1 MKTIFL
7 LLFVSISPLFSQNNC
22 SISGKI
28 IFQNKPISKIEVI
41 LLKNNIE
48 VQRNLSS
55 LEGIFIF
62 DKLNIDTFN
71 IVIKNK
77 TYNGYKSNIIVN
89 SNNCIVNI
97 GEIALNQKK
106 ISIQEISIA
115 GNRPTIKQEIG
126 KMTLDASKVT
136 IQQGTLQDLITQMP
150 GVSVDNNSNVTYNG
164 KSGLR
169 ILVDGK
175 MSLLAESD
183 MKSFMNSIQASSVQ
197 SVQIQ
202 NNPDAKYEA
211 EGKGGLIVI
220 NLKKNKKS
228 GFNTKINA
236 NIGTP
241 LNKYNAGGLFNFK
254 KGKVNLFGSYNF
266 LYRDMYY
273 TYYEDRTLLLPTETS
288 YYTQDMRWK
297 NITRGHNA
305 KAGIDYDLDEKNS
318 FNFTFDMNS
327 ELSNGGNNAI
337 NKAYLYDEN
346 KNLTQ
351 RLEVTN
357 TGLNKSVNTQFSS
370 AYKHIF
376 DTTGKEIQ
384 VDAVYT
390 ALNATNNNINE
401 NLFYN
406 PTGFLLKE
414 NYYYYGANISNK
426 VNYFMNKVDVSLPS
440 KIMKW
445 NFGIKNEYTIN
456 DNELSADTNVY
467 GGTPAPS
474 SRFYNQFNYKE
485 WINAAYTTHQFKL
498 GKTQVDLGLR
508 VERTDISSNNSEVT
522 RNYFNI
528 FPNVGLE
535 YELDSQ
541 STFSAKYSRRIQ
553 RPSFSQLNNRVIFY
567 SKYTAN
573 FGDPKLQPSFSD
585 VVSFMYT
592 LQSNGFMPYFTLGAD
607 MNLDYSN
614 IQEVNFI
621 DSNLVNY
628 FGNGNIGKS
637 NIFTLS
643 SSMQFVLNQSIQLM
657 VSPSYSFS
665 NFQNY
670 RKNAFERSF
679 GNSVSLFANLNVS
692 LPADIKLSL
701 NSWMNTNMVWAQGT
715 TEFFGAVNGS
725 ISKSFLNKKL
735 NVEISCQ
742 DILNTNTWIGHQNT
756 STLQF
761 IGRWKPET
769 RIAYLNISYLLG
781 GNVKERQIEKNNRI
795 STGGGR

>member
-7 LLFVSISPLFSQNNC
+7 LFFVGISTLFSQNNC

-41 LLKNNIE
+41 LLKKNIE
-48 VQRNLSS
+48 VKRNPSS
-55 LEGIFIF
+55 LEGIFVF
-62 DKLNIDTFN
+62 DKLNNDTFN
-71 IVIKNK
+71 ILIKNK
-77 TYNGYKSNIIVN
+77 TYDANISNIVVN
-89 SNNCIVNI
+89 NNNCKVNI

-126 KMTLDASKVT
+126 KMTLDASKVA

-150 GVSVDNNSNVTYNG
+150 GVSIDNNSNVTYNG

-202 NNPDAKYEA
+202 NNPDAKYDA
-211 EGKGGLIVI
+211 EGKGGLIII
-220 NLKKNKKS
+220 NLKKNKKR

-241 LNKYNAGGLFNFK
+241 LNKYNTGGLFNFK

-273 TYYEDRTLLLPTETS
+273 TYYEDRTLLLPAETS
-288 YYTQDMRWK
+288 FYTQDMRWK

-305 KAGIDYDLDEKNS
+305 KAGIDYDFDEKNS
-318 FNFTFDMNS
+318 FNFTVDLNS

-337 NKAYLYDEN
+337 NKAFLYDEK

-357 TGLNKSVNTQFSS
+357 TGLNKSVNTQFSTT
-370 AYKHIF
+370 YKHIF
-376 DTTGKEIQ
+376 DTMGKEMQ

-390 ALNATNNNINE
+390 TLNATNNNINE

-406 PTGFLLKE
+406 PAGIFQKD

-426 VNYFMNKVDVSLPS
+426 VDYFMNKVDLSLPS

-445 NFGIKNEYTIN
+445 NFGLKNEYTIN
-456 DNELSADTNVY
+456 DNELRADTNVY
-467 GGTPAPS
+467 GGVPATSP
-474 SRFYNQFNYKE
+474 RFYNQFSYKE
-485 WINAAYTTHQFKL
+485 WINAAYTTHQIKI

-508 VERTDISSNNSEVT
+508 VERTDILSNNSEVT

-553 RPSFSQLNNRVIFY
+553 RPNFSQLNNRVIFY

-592 LQSNGFMPYFTLGAD
+592 MQSNGFVPYFTLGAD
-607 MNLDYSN
+607 MNLDYNN

-637 NIFTLS
+637 NIITLS

-657 VSPSYSFS
+657 ISPSYSFS

-679 GNSVSLFANLNVS
+679 GNSVSLFANLNIS
-692 LPADIKLSL
+692 LPADIKFSL

-735 NVEISCQ
+735 NIEISCQ

-761 IGRWKPET
+761 VGRWKPET
-769 RIAYLNISYLLG
+769 RIAYLNISYLFG
-781 GNVKERQIEKNNRI
+781 GNVKDRQVEKNNRI

>member
-71 IVIKNK
+71 IVLKNK

-89 SNNCIVNI
+89 SNNCKVNI

-175 MSLLAESD
+175 MSLLSESD

-202 NNPDAKYEA
+202 NNPDTKYDA

-273 TYYEDRTLLLPTETS
+273 TYYEDRTLLLHTETS

-390 ALNATNNNINE
+390 ALSATNNNMNE

-467 GGTPAPS
+467 GGVPATSP
-474 SRFYNQFNYKE
+474 RFYNQFSYKE

-535 YELDSQ
+535 YELDAH

-553 RPSFSQLNNRVIFY
+553 RPSFSQLNNRVVFY

-592 LQSNGFMPYFTLGAD
+592 LQSNGFMPYFTFGAD
-607 MNLDYSN
+607 MNLDYNN

-701 NSWMNTNMVWAQGT
+701 NSWMNTNMMWAQGT

-781 GNVKERQIEKNNRI
+781 GNVKEREIEKNNRI

>member
-1 MKTIFL
+1 MKYSFL
-7 LLFVSISPLFSQNNC
+7 VLLVSISSLFSQTNC
-22 SISGKI
+22 SITGRLIYQK
-28 IFQNKPISKIEVI
+28 KPISKLEVV
-41 LLKNNIE
+41 LLKDNIE
-48 VQRNLSS
+48 VQKNISS
-55 LEGIFIF
+55 SVGVFLFEKVSNDIFE
-62 DKLNIDTFN
+62 
-71 IVIKNK
+71 IVIQNK
-77 TYNGYKSNIIVN
+77 TFLIDKSIIVVN
-89 SNNCIVNI
+89 NNNCKINI
-97 GEIALNQKK
+97 GDIALNQKK

-115 GNRPTIKQEIG
+115 GNKPTIKQEIG

-202 NNPDAKYEA
+202 NNPDAKYDA
-211 EGKGGLIVI
+211 EGKGGLIII

-228 GFNTKINA
+228 GFNAKINA
-236 NIGTP
+236 NVGTP

-266 LYRDMYY
+266 LYRDMYF

-288 YYTQDMRWK
+288 FYTQDMRWK

-327 ELSNGGNNAI
+327 ELTNGGNNAI
-337 NKAYLYDEN
+337 NNAYLYDEN

-357 TGLNKSVNTQFSS
+357 TGLNKGVNTQYSS
-370 AYKHIF
+370 TYKHIF
-376 DTTGKEIQ
+376 DTTGKEMQ

-390 ALNATNNNINE
+390 ALNGTNNNINE

-406 PTGFLLKE
+406 PAGVLQKD

-467 GGTPAPS
+467 GGIPAAS
-474 SRFYNQFNYKE
+474 SRFYNQFSYKE

-498 GKTQVDLGLR
+498 GKTQFDLGLR
-508 VERTDISSNNSEVT
+508 VERTDISSNNSEVN
-522 RNYFNI
+522 RNYWNI

-535 YELDSQ
+535 YELDAH

-553 RPSFSQLNNRVIFY
+553 RPSFSQLNNRVVFY

-592 LQSNGFMPYFTLGAD
+592 LQSKGFMPYFTLGAD
-607 MNLDYSN
+607 MNLDYNN

-637 NIFTLS
+637 NILTLS
-643 SSMQFVLNQSIQLM
+643 SSMQFVFSKSVQLM
-657 VSPSYSFS
+657 ISPSYSYS
-665 NFQNY
+665 NYQNF

-679 GNSVSLFANLNVS
+679 GNSFSLYTNLNIQ

-715 TEFFGAVNGS
+715 TELFGAVNGS
-725 ISKSFLNKKL
+725 ISKTFLNKKL

-756 STLQF
+756 STLKF
-761 IGRWKPET
+761 VGRWKPET
-769 RIAYLNISYLLG
+769 RIAYLNISYLFG
-781 GNVKERQIEKNNRI
+781 GNVKDRQIEKNNRI

>member
-1 MKTIFL
+1 MKYSFL
-7 LLFVSISPLFSQNNC
+7 VLLVSFSSLFSQNNC
-22 SISGKI
+22 SITGRFI
-28 IFQNKPISKIEVI
+28 YQNKPISKIEVL
-41 LLKNNIE
+41 LLKDNIE
-48 VQRNLSS
+48 VQKNISS
-55 LEGIFIF
+55 SDGTFLF
-62 DKLNIDTFN
+62 DKVNYGSFDIA
-71 IVIKNK
+71 IQNK
-77 TYNGYKSNIIVN
+77 TFSIDKTTIVVN
-89 SNNCIVNI
+89 SNNCKIDI
-97 GEIALNQKK
+97 GDIALNQKK
-106 ISIQEISIA
+106 IGIKEVSIA

-169 ILVDGK
+169 VLVDGK

-197 SVQIQ
+197 SIQIQ
-202 NNPDAKYEA
+202 NNPDAKYDA
-211 EGKGGLIVI
+211 EGKGGLIII

-228 GFNTKINA
+228 GFNAKINA
-236 NIGTP
+236 NVGTP

-266 LYRDMYY
+266 MYRDMYF
-273 TYYEDRTLLLPTETS
+273 TYYEDRKILLPTETS
-288 YYTQDMRWK
+288 YYTQDMKWK

-305 KAGIDYDLDEKNS
+305 KAGIDYDFDEKNS
-318 FNFTFDMNS
+318 FNFTYDINA
-327 ELSNGGNNAI
+327 EITNGGNNAP
-337 NKAYLYDEN
+337 NYAYLFDEN

-351 RLEVTN
+351 RIDVSN
-357 TGLNKSVNTQFSS
+357 IGLNNSTNSQYSS
-370 AYKHIF
+370 SFKHIF

-390 ALNATNNNINE
+390 NLNGTNSNINE

-406 PTGFLLKE
+406 PAGIFQKD
-414 NYYYYGANISNK
+414 NYYYYGANVSNK
-426 VNYFMNKVDVSLPS
+426 VNYFMNKIDVSMPS
-440 KIMKW
+440 KLMKW

-467 GGTPAPS
+467 GGIPATS
-474 SRFYNQFNYKE
+474 SRFYNQFSYKE
-485 WINAAYTTHQFKL
+485 WINAAYTTHQFKI
-498 GKTQVDLGLR
+498 GKTQFDLGLR
-508 VERTDISSNNSEVT
+508 VERTDISSNNSEVN
-522 RNYFNI
+522 RNYWNI
-528 FPNVGLE
+528 FPNMGLE
-535 YELDSQ
+535 YELDEK

-553 RPSFSQLNNRVIFY
+553 RPSFSQLNNRVVFY

-592 LQSNGFMPYFTLGAD
+592 LQSKGFMPYFTLGAD
-607 MNLDYSN
+607 MNLDYNN

-637 NIFTLS
+637 NILTLS
-643 SSMQFVLNQSIQLM
+643 SSMQFVFSKSVQLM
-657 VSPSYSFS
+657 ISPSYSYS
-665 NFQNY
+665 NFQNF
-670 RKNAFERSF
+670 RKNNFERTF
-679 GNSVSLFANLNVS
+679 GNSFSLYTNLNIQ

-715 TEFFGAVNGS
+715 TELFGAVNGS

-761 IGRWKPET
+761 VGRWKPET
-769 RIAYLNISYLLG
+769 RIAYLNISYLFG
-781 GNVKERQIEKNNRI
+781 GNVKDRQVEKNNRI